1 MYTHFATH
9 THSIANTGQPMLH
22 ITSLC
27 LPPGQGSS
35 CSESARLL
43 VHTYVPLSV
52 AHLLGEAEEAA
63 HGVGA
68 CGEDEDQ
75 RRGADHA
82 CIEDAQVNGRA
93 LHKQG
98 AKVLYHKVGHCLGNL
113 EGAGDIDGLNVQ

>member
-1 MYTHFATH
+1 MSRLA
-9 THSIANTGQPMLH
+9 
-22 ITSLC
+22 
-27 LPPGQGSS
+27 SS
-35 CSESARLL
+35 YIC
-43 VHTYVPLSV
+43 TYVPLSV

-113 EGAGDIDGLNVQ
+113 EGEGDMMD